1 MRLQKLLYL
10 IFVLIL
16 CVSCSINESKI
27 DNLQIKRSGTNKSG
41 TYKAERLESTPVEK
55 KVNNGVFL
63 ENEDL
68 SGKTRNEV
76 AQIIRN
82 YSLKIDKP
90 AKDAVMDPKTWEVV
104 ENEAYGKDVDEN
116 KLLEQIMNA
125 AEGTMIKLIVNDVPP
140 SVTAETL
147 KANIVEIANFNTPL
161 LDKQPSRIKNIQL
174 ALSSINGYILN
185 PNEEFSFNK
194 VVGNRTQERGYVV
207 APAIIKKDDDY
218 EMGYE
223 VGGGVCQISTTLYNA
238 ALNCGLKITE
248 RHEHSKPIPYVEE
261 GKDATVSY
269 GAVDLRFVNN
279 RSHPIKLSAYIEG
292 DCLYVAII
300 ENKNL

>member
-194 VVGNRTQERGYVV
+194 VVGNRTQERGYEV